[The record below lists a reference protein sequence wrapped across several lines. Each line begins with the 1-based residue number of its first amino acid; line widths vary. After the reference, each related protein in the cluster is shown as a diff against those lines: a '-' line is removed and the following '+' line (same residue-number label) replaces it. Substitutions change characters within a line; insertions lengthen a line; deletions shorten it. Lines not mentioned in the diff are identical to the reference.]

1 MGCVPGG
8 KVGNYLFKE
17 KKNCRTGCTE
27 WKKAAWEMMFLRL
40 CVYIVE
46 LVYVYKALL
55 CIFYPICK
63 ENMELLMLCI
73 LISGTFLVN

>member
-1 MGCVPGG
+1 MP
-8 KVGNYLFKE
+8 
-17 KKNCRTGCTE
+17 E

-55 CIFYPICK
+55 CMFYPIYK
-63 ENMELLMLCI
+63 
-73 LISGTFLVN
+73 